1 MGGLRTLVPASW
13 LVMIIG
19 TLALTGFP
27 LTAGFFSKDAIVEA
41 AYAAQIGPHM
51 FAFSLLVVAALFTS
65 FYSWRLIFL
74 TFYGLPRCSNETLAH
89 VHESPP
95 VMLVPLIIL
104 ALGTL
109 FAGFTF
115 YDFFIGDEQAVFWGD
130 SIFTAAE
137 NKVLRDL
144 HEVPRWVKLSP
155 LVMMLAG
162 FTFAW
167 VMYIRRPTLPA
178 QLATEHDLIYK
189 LLLNKW
195 YIDEIYN
202 FIFVRPVKWLAR
214 LFWKGGDG
222 AVIDGFGPDGI
233 AASVLYFTRRA
244 VGLQTGFV
252 YHYAFAMLLGI
263 AGLVSWFMLTGGQ

>member
-1 MGGLRTLVPASW
+1 
-13 LVMIIG
+13 
-19 TLALTGFP
+19 
-27 LTAGFFSKDAIVEA
+27 
-41 AYAAQIGPHM
+41 
-51 FAFSLLVVAALFTS
+51 
-65 FYSWRLIFL
+65 
-74 TFYGLPRCSNETLAH
+74 
-89 VHESPP
+89 
-95 VMLVPLIIL
+95 MLVPLIIL
-104 ALGTL
+104 ALGAL

-115 YDFFIGDEQAVFWGD
+115 YDFFIGDGQAVFWGG

-137 NKVLRDL
+137 NNVLRDL

-162 FTFAW
+162 FTLAW
-167 VMYIRRPTLPA
+167 VMYIRRPTLPG
-178 QLATEHDLIYK
+178 QFATEHDLIYK
-189 LLLNKW
+189 FLLNKW

>member
-1 MGGLRTLVPASW
+1 M
-13 LVMIIG
+13 
-19 TLALTGFP
+19 ALTGFP

-104 ALGTL
+104 ALGAL
-109 FAGFTF
+109 LAGFTF
-115 YDFFIGDEQAVFWGD
+115 YGFFIGDGQAAFWGG

-137 NKVLRDL
+137 NNVLRDL
-144 HEVPRWVKLSP
+144 QAVPGWVKLSP

-162 FTFAW
+162 FTLAW

-178 QLATEHDLIYK
+178 SS
-189 LLLNKW
+189 
-195 YIDEIYN
+195 
-202 FIFVRPVKWLAR
+202 RPNT
-214 LFWKGGDG
+214 
-222 AVIDGFGPDGI
+222 I
-233 AASVLYFTRRA
+233 
-244 VGLQTGFV
+244 
-252 YHYAFAMLLGI
+252 
-263 AGLVSWFMLTGGQ
+263 

>member
-13 LVMIIG
+13 FVMIVG

-41 AYAAQIGPHM
+41 AYAAHNGPHM
-51 FAFSLLVVAALFTS
+51 FAFTLLVVAALFTS

-74 TFYGLPRCSNETLAH
+74 TFYGLPRCSNETLSH

-104 ALGTL
+104 AIGAL

-115 YDFFIGDEQAVFWGD
+115 YDFFIGDGQAAFWGG
-130 SIFTAAE
+130 SIFTGAE
-137 NKVLRDL
+137 NHVL
-144 HEVPRWVKLSP
+144 HELHNVPGWVKLSP
-155 LVMMLAG
+155 LVMMLVG
-162 FTFAW
+162 FTLAW
-167 VMYIRRPTLPA
+167 VMYIRRPALPS
-178 QLATEHDLIYK
+178 QLAREHDLIYNF
-189 LLLNKW
+189 LLNKW

-222 AVIDGFGPDGI
+222 AVIDGLGPDGI
-233 AASVLYFTRRA
+233 AATVLYVTRRA